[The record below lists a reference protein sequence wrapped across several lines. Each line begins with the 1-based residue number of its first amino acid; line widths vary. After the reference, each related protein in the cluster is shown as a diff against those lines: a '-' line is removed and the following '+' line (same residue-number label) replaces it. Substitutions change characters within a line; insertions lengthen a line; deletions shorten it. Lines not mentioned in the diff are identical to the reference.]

1 MNFRFGLTAVLL
13 ATTALP
19 AFGLAGEATPQAA
32 RHVLNFDDVELSSL
46 IADVSIVTGYTFI
59 VHPDVRGKRVT
70 VTSSTPLTREGVFEV
85 FLSTL
90 RVQGFTAVP
99 AGKNTYRIIPEQ
111 SAVSEAGTRSSSANS
126 FVTEIIHLNNF
137 NALEAAQMVKPL
149 VDAQGQ
155 VIANPRSN
163 TLVVV
168 DYESN
173 MPRIRQL
180 VAGIDEDRTRTETIG
195 LKNIPSGEMES
206 ILMALQKNG
215 GEDSSASNFQAI
227 ASQTGNSIV
236 IRGDDVTV
244 DRALKVIEQLD
255 ATDRVEDTLR
265 VISLKNAD
273 ASEIVPILEKVAGA
287 MAFRRAETGG
297 DVTPS
302 TIAFH
307 APTNSIVINAPSET
321 LLTLERVI
329 QDLDKRRAQVLVEAI
344 IVEMSDDTARELG
357 LQFLLSGTGNSTV
370 PFASTNYSRSAPNLL
385 ALAGAVAGDTP
396 FNTGDSNPFA
406 TSAVTSLLGLTGL
419 SVGIGVQD
427 GDTLFGAILTA
438 VESDTNSRVLSKPF
452 NMTLDNGTSSLLV
465 GQEVPIIT
473 GSVLGNDNTNP
484 FQTVDRKEIGVRLD
498 VTPRISSDD
507 AVRLEINQEVSSIA
521 GAIST
526 ATSDLIFNKRQI
538 TTDVLADSG
547 EIIVIGGLIQQS
559 DTIANEKV
567 PILGDV
573 PVAGRLFRSEGKSTK
588 RTNLMVFIRPTVIRD
603 RQSARDVTA
612 RSYRFVRAEEL
623 WNGKDD
629 KVNSL
634 DAFVSQV
641 LGSPPPQQ

>member
-19 AFGLAGEATPQAA
+19 AFGQASEATPPAA

-215 GEDSSASNFQAI
+215 GEDSAASNFQAI

-236 IRGDDVTV
+236 IRGDDVTI
-244 DRALKVIEQLD
+244 DRALKVIQQLD
-255 ATDRVEDTLR
+255 STDRVEDTLR

-297 DVTPS
+297 EVTPS

-406 TSAVTSLLGLTGL
+406 ASAVSSLLGLTGL
-419 SVGIGVQD
+419 SVGVGGQD

-473 GSVLGNDNTNP
+473 GSGLGNDNTNP

-538 TTDVLADSG
+538 QTDVLADSG

-573 PVAGRLFRSEGKSTK
+573 PVAGRLFRSEGKASK

-612 RSYRFVRAEEL
+612 RSYRFIRAEEL

-634 DAFVSQV
+634 DAFVSEV
-641 LGSPPPQQ
+641 LSSPPPQ

>member
-19 AFGLAGEATPQAA
+19 AFGLAGEATPPAA

-168 DYESN
+168 DYGSN

-215 GEDSSASNFQAI
+215 GEDSGASNFQAI

-236 IRGDDVTV
+236 IRGDDVTI

-255 ATDRVEDTLR
+255 STDRVEDTLR

-297 DVTPS
+297 EVTPS

-406 TSAVTSLLGLTGL
+406 ASAVSSLLGLTGL
-419 SVGIGVQD
+419 SVGIGGQD

-538 TTDVLADSG
+538 QTDVLADSG

-573 PVAGRLFRSEGKSTK
+573 PVAGRLFRSEGKASK

-612 RSYRFVRAEEL
+612 RSYRFIRAEEL

-634 DAFVSQV
+634 DAFVSEV
-641 LGSPPPQQ
+641 LSSPPPQ

>member
-19 AFGLAGEATPQAA
+19 AFGQASEATPPAA

-215 GEDSSASNFQAI
+215 GEDSAASNFQAI

-236 IRGDDVTV
+236 IRGDDVTI
-244 DRALKVIEQLD
+244 DRALKVIQQLD
-255 ATDRVEDTLR
+255 STDRVEDTLR

-297 DVTPS
+297 EVTPS

-406 TSAVTSLLGLTGL
+406 ASAVSSLLGLTGL
-419 SVGIGVQD
+419 SVGVGGQD

-538 TTDVLADSG
+538 QTDVLADSG

-573 PVAGRLFRSEGKSTK
+573 PVAGRLFRSEGKASK

-612 RSYRFVRAEEL
+612 RSYRFIRAEEL

-634 DAFVSQV
+634 DAFVSEV
-641 LGSPPPQQ
+641 LSSPPPQ

>member
-1 MNFRFGLTAVLL
+1 MNFRFGLSAVLL

-19 AFGLAGEATPQAA
+19 AFGQAGAPTAQAA

-111 SAVSEAGTRSSSANS
+111 SAVTEAGTRSSGANS

-168 DYESN
+168 DYKSN

-180 VAGIDEDRTRTETIG
+180 VEGIDEDRTRTETIS
-195 LKNIPSGEMES
+195 LRNIPSGEMES
-206 ILMALQKNG
+206 ILMALQKSG
-215 GEDSSASNFQAI
+215 GEDAYASNFQAI

-236 IRGDDVTV
+236 IRGDDITV

-297 DVTPS
+297 EVTPS

-406 TSAVTSLLGLTGL
+406 ASAVTSLLGLTGL
-419 SVGIGVQD
+419 SVGIGGQD

-473 GSVLGNDNTNP
+473 GSVLGSDNSNP

-521 GAIST
+521 GAITT

-559 DTIANEKV
+559 DTVANEKV
-567 PILGDV
+567 PILGDI
-573 PVAGRLFRSEGKSTK
+573 PVAGRIFRSEGTATK

-634 DAFVSQV
+634 DAFVSEV
-641 LGSPPPQQ
+641 LGSPAPQ

>member
-1 MNFRFGLTAVLL
+1 
-13 ATTALP
+13 
-19 AFGLAGEATPQAA
+19 
-32 RHVLNFDDVELSSL
+32 
-46 IADVSIVTGYTFI
+46 
-59 VHPDVRGKRVT
+59 
-70 VTSSTPLTREGVFEV
+70 
-85 FLSTL
+85 
-90 RVQGFTAVP
+90 
-99 AGKNTYRIIPEQ
+99 
-111 SAVSEAGTRSSSANS
+111 
-126 FVTEIIHLNNF
+126 
-137 NALEAAQMVKPL
+137 
-149 VDAQGQ
+149 
-155 VIANPRSN
+155 
-163 TLVVV
+163 
-168 DYESN
+168 
-173 MPRIRQL
+173 
-180 VAGIDEDRTRTETIG
+180 
-195 LKNIPSGEMES
+195 
-206 ILMALQKNG
+206 MALQKNG
-215 GEDSSASNFQAI
+215 GEDANASNFQAI

-236 IRGDDVTV
+236 IRGDDITV

-297 DVTPS
+297 EVTPS

-406 TSAVTSLLGLTGL
+406 ASAVTSLLGLTGL
-419 SVGIGVQD
+419 SVGIGGQD

-473 GSVLGNDNTNP
+473 GSVLGSDNSNP

-521 GAIST
+521 GAIAT

-559 DTIANEKV
+559 DTVANEKV
-567 PILGDV
+567 PILGDI
-573 PVAGRLFRSEGKSTK
+573 PVAGRIFRSEGTATK

-634 DAFVSQV
+634 DAFVSEV
-641 LGSPPPQQ
+641 LGSPTPQ

>member
-1 MNFRFGLTAVLL
+1 MNFRFGLSAVLL
-13 ATTALP
+13 AATALP
-19 AFGLAGEATPQAA
+19 AFGQAGEPTAQAA

-111 SAVSEAGTRSSSANS
+111 SAVTEAGTRSAGANS
-126 FVTEIIHLNNF
+126 FVTEIIHLDNF

-180 VAGIDEDRTRTETIG
+180 VAGIDEDRTRTETIS
-195 LKNIPSGEMES
+195 LRNIPSGEMES
-206 ILMALQKNG
+206 ILMALQKSG
-215 GEDSSASNFQAI
+215 GEDSYASNFQAI

-236 IRGDDVTV
+236 IRGDDITV

-297 DVTPS
+297 EVTPS

-396 FNTGDSNPFA
+396 FDTGDSNPFA
-406 TSAVTSLLGLTGL
+406 ASAVTSLLGLTGTQRRYWR
-419 SVGIGVQD
+419 SGWRHVVWCHPHGG
-427 GDTLFGAILTA
+427 
-438 VESDTNSRVLSKPF
+438 
-452 NMTLDNGTSSLLV
+452 
-465 GQEVPIIT
+465 
-473 GSVLGNDNTNP
+473 
-484 FQTVDRKEIGVRLD
+484 RK
-498 VTPRISSDD
+498 
-507 AVRLEINQEVSSIA
+507 
-521 GAIST
+521 
-526 ATSDLIFNKRQI
+526 
-538 TTDVLADSG
+538 
-547 EIIVIGGLIQQS
+547 
-559 DTIANEKV
+559 
-567 PILGDV
+567 
-573 PVAGRLFRSEGKSTK
+573 
-588 RTNLMVFIRPTVIRD
+588 
-603 RQSARDVTA
+603 
-612 RSYRFVRAEEL
+612 
-623 WNGKDD
+623 
-629 KVNSL
+629 
-634 DAFVSQV
+634 
-641 LGSPPPQQ
+641 

>member
-1 MNFRFGLTAVLL
+1 MNFRTGLSAFLL
-13 ATTALP
+13 ASTALP
-19 AFGLAGEATPQAA
+19 AFGLTGGADQAS

-70 VTSSTPLTREGVFEV
+70 VTSSSPLTKDGVFDV

-90 RVQGFTAVP
+90 RVHGFTAIP
-99 AGKNTYRIIPEQ
+99 AGKDTYRIIPEQ
-111 SAVSEAGTRSSSANS
+111 SGVSEAGTRSSGPNS
-126 FVTEIIHLNNF
+126 LVTQIIHLSNF
-137 NALEAAQMVKPL
+137 NALNAAQMVKPL

-168 DYESN
+168 DYASN
-173 MPRIRQL
+173 MPRIREL
-180 VAGIDEDRTRTETIG
+180 VAAIDEDRTRTETIS
-195 LKNIPSGEMES
+195 LRTIPSGEMQS
-206 ILMALQKNG
+206 ILMALQKRG
-215 GEDSSASNFQAI
+215 GEESYASNFQAI
-227 ASQTGNSIV
+227 ASQSGNSIV
-236 IRGDDVTV
+236 IRGDNLMVE
-244 DRALKVIEQLD
+244 RALKVVNQLD

-273 ASEIVPILEKVAGA
+273 AADIVPILEKVAGA
-287 MAFRRAETGG
+287 MAFRRGEAGG
-297 DVTPS
+297 QVAPS

-307 APTNSIVINAPSET
+307 ASTNSLVINAPGET

-357 LQFLLSGTGNSTV
+357 LQFLLSGTGNSSV
-370 PFASTNYSRSAPNLL
+370 PFVSTNYSRSAPNLL
-385 ALAGAVAGDTP
+385 ALAGALSGDTP
-396 FNTGDSNPFA
+396 FNSGATNPFA
-406 TSAVTSLLGLTGL
+406 TAAVTSLLGLSGM
-419 SVGIGVQD
+419 SAGIGGQD
-427 GDTLFGAILTA
+427 GNTLFGAILTA
-438 VESDTNSRVLSKPF
+438 VESDKNSRVLSKPF

-473 GSVLGNDNTNP
+473 GTVLGSDNTNP

-507 AVRLEINQEVSSIA
+507 AVRLEINQEVSSID

-526 ATSDLIFNKRQI
+526 ATSDLVFNKRQI

-547 EIIVIGGLIQQS
+547 EIVVIGGLIQQS
-559 DTIANEKV
+559 DTIADEKV

-573 PVAGRLFRSEGKSTK
+573 PFAGRLFRSEGKATR

-603 RQSARDVTA
+603 RQGAREATA
-612 RSYRFVRAEEL
+612 RNYRFVRAEEL
-623 WNGKDD
+623 WND
-629 KVNSL
+629 KNSDVNSL
-634 DAFVSQV
+634 DAFVSEV
-641 LGSPPPQQ
+641 LGSPPPK

>member
-19 AFGLAGEATPQAA
+19 AFGQASEATPPAA

-215 GEDSSASNFQAI
+215 GEDSAASNFQAI

-236 IRGDDVTV
+236 IRGDDVTI
-244 DRALKVIEQLD
+244 DRALKVIQQLD
-255 ATDRVEDTLR
+255 STDRVEDTLR

-297 DVTPS
+297 EVTPS

-385 ALAGAVAGDTP
+385 ALAGAVAGD
-396 FNTGDSNPFA
+396 
-406 TSAVTSLLGLTGL
+406 
-419 SVGIGVQD
+419 
-427 GDTLFGAILTA
+427 
-438 VESDTNSRVLSKPF
+438 
-452 NMTLDNGTSSLLV
+452 
-465 GQEVPIIT
+465 
-473 GSVLGNDNTNP
+473 VLG
-484 FQTVDRKEIGVRLD
+484 
-498 VTPRISSDD
+498 
-507 AVRLEINQEVSSIA
+507 
-521 GAIST
+521 
-526 ATSDLIFNKRQI
+526 
-538 TTDVLADSG
+538 
-547 EIIVIGGLIQQS
+547 
-559 DTIANEKV
+559 
-567 PILGDV
+567 
-573 PVAGRLFRSEGKSTK
+573 
-588 RTNLMVFIRPTVIRD
+588 
-603 RQSARDVTA
+603 
-612 RSYRFVRAEEL
+612 
-623 WNGKDD
+623 
-629 KVNSL
+629 
-634 DAFVSQV
+634 
-641 LGSPPPQQ
+641 

>member
-1 MNFRFGLTAVLL
+1 MNFRFGLSAVLL
-13 ATTALP
+13 AATALP
-19 AFGLAGEATPQAA
+19 AFGQAGEPTAQAA

-111 SAVSEAGTRSSSANS
+111 SAVTEAGTRSAGANS
-126 FVTEIIHLNNF
+126 FVTEIIHLDNF

-180 VAGIDEDRTRTETIG
+180 VAGIDEDRTRTETIS
-195 LKNIPSGEMES
+195 LRNIPSGEMES
-206 ILMALQKNG
+206 ILMALQKSG
-215 GEDSSASNFQAI
+215 GEDSYASNFQAI

-236 IRGDDVTV
+236 IRGDDITV

-297 DVTPS
+297 EVTPS

-396 FNTGDSNPFA
+396 FDTGDSNPFA
-406 TSAVTSLLGLTGL
+406 ASAVTSLLGLTGL
-419 SVGIGVQD
+419 SVGIGGQD

-473 GSVLGNDNTNP
+473 GSVLGSDNSNP

-521 GAIST
+521 GAITT

-559 DTIANEKV
+559 DTVANEKV
-567 PILGDV
+567 PILGDI
-573 PVAGRLFRSEGKSTK
+573 PVAGRIFRSEGTATK

-634 DAFVSQV
+634 DAFVSEV
-641 LGSPPPQQ
+641 LGSPAPQ

>member
-1 MNFRFGLTAVLL
+1 MNFRFGLSAVLL

-19 AFGLAGEATPQAA
+19 AFGLAGATTPQAA

-111 SAVSEAGTRSSSANS
+111 SAVSEAGTRSSGANS

-215 GEDSSASNFQAI
+215 GEDSVASSFQAI

-385 ALAGAVAGDTP
+385 ALAGAIAGDTP

-419 SVGIGVQD
+419 SVGIGGQD

>member
-19 AFGLAGEATPQAA
+19 AFGQASEATPPAA

-59 VHPDVRGKRVT
+59 VHPEVRGKRVT

-215 GEDSSASNFQAI
+215 GEDSAASNFQAI

-236 IRGDDVTV
+236 IRGDDVTI

-255 ATDRVEDTLR
+255 STDRVEDTLR

-297 DVTPS
+297 EVTPS

-406 TSAVTSLLGLTGL
+406 ASAVSSLLGLTGL
-419 SVGIGVQD
+419 SVGIGGQD

-538 TTDVLADSG
+538 QTDVLADSG

-573 PVAGRLFRSEGKSTK
+573 PVAGRLFRSEGKASK

-612 RSYRFVRAEEL
+612 RSYRFIRAEEL

-634 DAFVSQV
+634 DAFVSEV
-641 LGSPPPQQ
+641 LSSPPPQ

>member
-1 MNFRFGLTAVLL
+1 MNFRFGLSALLL

-19 AFGLAGEATPQAA
+19 AFGLAEETSQTSA
-32 RHVLNFDDVELSSL
+32 RHVLNFDDVELSAL

-70 VTSSTPLTREGVFEV
+70 VTSSSPLTKDGVFEV

-111 SAVSEAGTRSSSANS
+111 SAISEAGTRSSGANS

-163 TLVVV
+163 TLVIV
-168 DYESN
+168 DYGSN
-173 MPRIRQL
+173 IPRIRQL
-180 VAGIDEDRTRTETIG
+180 VSGIDEDRTRTETIS
-195 LKNIPSGEMES
+195 LQNIPSSEMES
-206 ILMALQKNG
+206 ILMALQKPG
-215 GEDSSASNFQAI
+215 GEDSYASNFLAI
-227 ASQTGNSIV
+227 ASQTGNAIV
-236 IRGDDVTV
+236 IRGDDLMVE
-244 DRALKVIEQLD
+244 RALKVVQQLD
-255 ATDRVEDTLR
+255 STDRVEDTLR

-273 ASEIVPILEKVAGA
+273 AADIVPILEKVAGA
-287 MAFRRAETGG
+287 MAFRRGEAGG
-297 DVTPS
+297 EVTPS

-307 APTNSIVINAPSET
+307 APTNSLVINAPGET

-385 ALAGAVAGDTP
+385 ALAGALSGNTP
-396 FNTGDSNPFA
+396 FSTGESNPFA
-406 TSAVTSLLGLTGL
+406 AAAVTSLLGLTGL
-419 SVGIGVQD
+419 SVGVGGQD

-438 VESDTNSRVLSKPF
+438 VENDTNSRVLSKPF

-465 GQEVPIIT
+465 GQEVPIVT
-473 GSVLGNDNTNP
+473 GEVLGNDNTNP
-484 FQTVDRKEIGVRLD
+484 FRTVDRKEIGVRLD

-507 AVRLEINQEVSSIA
+507 AVRLEINQEVSSIS
-521 GAIST
+521 GAINV

-538 TTDVLADSG
+538 TTNVLADSG

-559 DTIANEKV
+559 DTIAEEKV

-573 PVAGRLFRSEGKSTK
+573 PVAGRLFRTEGKASK

-634 DAFVSQV
+634 DAFVSEV
-641 LGSPPPQQ
+641 LGAPPPQ

>member
-1 MNFRFGLTAVLL
+1 MNFRFGLSALL
-13 ATTALP
+13 VASAALP
-19 AFGLAGEATPQAA
+19 AFGLAGEPSQTSA

-70 VTSSTPLTREGVFEV
+70 VTSSSPLTTDGVFDV

-90 RVQGFTAVP
+90 RVHGFTAVP
-99 AGKNTYRIIPEQ
+99 AGKGTYRIIPEQ
-111 SAVSEAGTRSSSANS
+111 SAVSEAGTRSSGANS

-163 TLVVV
+163 TLVIV
-168 DYESN
+168 DYGSN

-180 VAGIDEDRTRTETIG
+180 VAGIDEDKTRTETVS
-195 LKNIPSGEMES
+195 LRNIPSSEMES
-206 ILMALQKNG
+206 ILMALQG
-215 GEDSSASNFQAI
+215 RGSDDSYASNFQAI

-236 IRGDDVTV
+236 IRGDDLMVE
-244 DRALKVIEQLD
+244 RAMKVVQQLD
-255 ATDRVEDTLR
+255 STDRVEDTLR

-273 ASEIVPILEKVAGA
+273 AADIVPILEKVAGA
-287 MAFRRAETGG
+287 MAFRRGEAGG
-297 DVTPS
+297 EITPS

-307 APTNSIVINAPSET
+307 APTNSLVINAPGET

-357 LQFLLSGTGNSTV
+357 LQFLLSGTGNSSV
-370 PFASTNYSRSAPNLL
+370 PFVTTNYSRSAPNLL
-385 ALAGAVAGDTP
+385 ALAGALSGDTP
-396 FNTGDSNPFA
+396 FNSGDSNPFA
-406 TSAVTSLLGLTGL
+406 SAAVTSLLGLSGI
-419 SVGIGVQD
+419 SAGVGGQD

-438 VESDTNSRVLSKPF
+438 VENDTNSRVLSKPF

-473 GSVLGNDNTNP
+473 GTVLGADNTNP
-484 FQTVDRKEIGVRLD
+484 YQTVDRKEIGVRLD

-526 ATSDLIFNKRQI
+526 ATSDLVFNKRQI

-547 EIIVIGGLIQQS
+547 EIVVIGGLIQQS

-573 PVAGRLFRSEGKSTK
+573 PIAGRLFRSEGKATK

-603 RQSARDVTA
+603 RQSARDATS

-623 WNGKDD
+623 WND
-629 KVNSL
+629 KGSNVNSL
-634 DAFVSQV
+634 DAFVSEV
-641 LGSPPPQQ
+641 LGAPPPQ

>member
-13 ATTALP
+13 AATALP
-19 AFGLAGEATPQAA
+19 AFGQAGEPTAQAA

-111 SAVSEAGTRSSSANS
+111 SAVTEAGTRSAGANS
-126 FVTEIIHLNNF
+126 FVTEIIHLDNF

-180 VAGIDEDRTRTETIG
+180 VAGIDEDRTRTETIS
-195 LKNIPSGEMES
+195 LRNIPSGEMES
-206 ILMALQKNG
+206 ILMALQKSG
-215 GEDSSASNFQAI
+215 GEDSYASNFQAI

-236 IRGDDVTV
+236 IRGDDITV

-297 DVTPS
+297 EVTPS

-396 FNTGDSNPFA
+396 FDTGDSNPFA
-406 TSAVTSLLGLTGL
+406 ASAVTSLLGLTGL
-419 SVGIGVQD
+419 SVGIGGQD

-473 GSVLGNDNTNP
+473 GSVLGSDNSNP

-521 GAIST
+521 GAITT

-559 DTIANEKV
+559 DTVANEKV
-567 PILGDV
+567 PILGDI
-573 PVAGRLFRSEGKSTK
+573 PVAGRIFRSEGTATK

-634 DAFVSQV
+634 DAFVSEV
-641 LGSPPPQQ
+641 LGSPAPQ

>member
-1 MNFRFGLTAVLL
+1 MNVRFGLSAILL

-19 AFGLAGEATPQAA
+19 AFGLAGESGPNASL
-32 RHVLNFDDVELSSL
+32 HVLNFDDVELSSL

-70 VTSSTPLTREGVFEV
+70 VTSSSPLTSEGVFDV

-90 RVQGFTAVP
+90 RVHGFTAVP
-99 AGKNTYRIIPEQ
+99 AGKDTYRIIPEQ
-111 SAVSEAGTRSSSANS
+111 SAVSEAGTRASGSNS

-163 TLVVV
+163 TLVIV
-168 DYESN
+168 DYQSN

-180 VAGIDEDRTRTETIG
+180 VAGIDEDRTRTETIS
-195 LKNIPSGEMES
+195 LKNIPSGELES
-206 ILMALQKNG
+206 ILMALQKTG
-215 GEDSSASNFQAI
+215 GEDAYASNFQAI

-236 IRGDDVTV
+236 IRGEDLMVE
-244 DRALKVIEQLD
+244 RALKVVEQLD

-273 ASEIVPILEKVAGA
+273 AADIVPILEKVAGA
-287 MAFRRAETGG
+287 MAFRRGEAGG
-297 DVTPS
+297 EIAPS

-307 APTNSIVINAPSET
+307 ASTNSLVINAPSET

-385 ALAGAVAGDTP
+385 ALAGAISGDTP
-396 FNTGDSNPFA
+396 FNSGENNPFA
-406 TSAVTSLLGLTGL
+406 ASAITSLLGLTGL
-419 SVGIGVQD
+419 SVGVGGQD

-438 VESDTNSRVLSKPF
+438 VENDTNSRVLSKPF

-465 GQEVPIIT
+465 GQEVPIVT
-473 GSVLGNDNTNP
+473 GEVLGNDNTNP
-484 FQTVDRKEIGVRLD
+484 FRTVDRKEIGVRLD

-507 AVRLEINQEVSSIA
+507 AVRLEINQEVSSIS
-521 GAIST
+521 GAINV

-559 DTIANEKV
+559 DTIADEKV
-567 PILGDV
+567 PILGDM
-573 PVAGRLFRSEGKSTK
+573 PVAGRLFRTEGKASK

-634 DAFVSQV
+634 DAFVSEV
-641 LGSPPPQQ
+641 LGAPPPQ

>member
-1 MNFRFGLTAVLL
+1 MNVRFGLSAILL

-19 AFGLAGEATPQAA
+19 AFGLAGENGPKASL
-32 RHVLNFDDVELSSL
+32 HVLNFDDVELNSL

-70 VTSSTPLTREGVFEV
+70 VTSSSALTKEGVFDV

-90 RVQGFTAVP
+90 RVHGFTAIP
-99 AGKNTYRIIPEQ
+99 AGKDTYRIIPEQ
-111 SAVSEAGTRSSSANS
+111 SAVSEAGTRATSSNS
-126 FVTEIIHLNNF
+126 FVTEIIHLKNF

-168 DYESN
+168 DYQSN

-180 VAGIDEDRTRTETIG
+180 VAGIDEDRTRTETIS
-195 LKNIPSGEMES
+195 LKSIPSGELES
-206 ILMALQKNG
+206 ILMALQKTG
-215 GEDSSASNFQAI
+215 GDDSYASNFQAI
-227 ASQTGNSIV
+227 SSQTGNSIV
-236 IRGDDVTV
+236 IRGDDLMVE
-244 DRALKVIEQLD
+244 RALKVVEQLD

-273 ASEIVPILEKVAGA
+273 AADIVPILEKVAGA
-287 MAFRRAETGG
+287 MAFRRGETGG
-297 DVTPS
+297 EIALS

-307 APTNSIVINAPSET
+307 ASTNSLVINAPSET

-385 ALAGAVAGDTP
+385 ALAGAISGDTP
-396 FNTGDSNPFA
+396 FNSGASNPFA
-406 TSAVTSLLGLTGL
+406 ASAVTSLLGLTGL
-419 SVGIGVQD
+419 SVGVGGQD

-438 VESDTNSRVLSKPF
+438 VENDTNSRVLSKPF

-473 GSVLGNDNTNP
+473 GSVLGSDNTNP
-484 FQTVDRKEIGVRLD
+484 FQTVDRKEIGIRLD

-547 EIIVIGGLIQQS
+547 EIIVIGGLIEQS

-567 PILGDV
+567 PVLGDI
-573 PVAGRLFRSEGKSTK
+573 PVAGRLFRTEGKATK
-588 RTNLMVFIRPTVIRD
+588 RSNLMVFIRPTVIRD

-634 DAFVSQV
+634 DAFVSEV
-641 LGSPPPQQ
+641 LGAPPPQ

>member
-1 MNFRFGLTAVLL
+1 MNFRFGLSAVLL

-70 VTSSTPLTREGVFEV
+70 VTSSTPLTSEGVFEV

-111 SAVSEAGTRSSSANS
+111 SAVSEAGTRASGANS

-206 ILMALQKNG
+206 ILMALQKSG
-215 GEDSSASNFQAI
+215 GEDSYASNFQAI
-227 ASQTGNSIV
+227 ASQNGNSIV

-307 APTNSIVINAPSET
+307 SPTNSIVINAPSET

-344 IVEMSDDTARELG
+344 IVEMSDDLARELG
-357 LQFLLSGTGNSTV
+357 VQFLLSGTGNSTI
-370 PFASTNYSRSAPNLL
+370 PFVSTNYSRSAPNLL
-385 ALAGAVAGDTP
+385 SLAGALSSDETISSEFV
-396 FNTGDSNPFA
+396 S
-406 TSAVTSLLGLTGL
+406 SAVSSLLGLSGL
-419 SVGIGVQD
+419 SVGAGGQS

-473 GSVLGNDNTNP
+473 GSVLGSDNANP
-484 FQTVDRKEIGVRLD
+484 YQTVDRKEIGVRLD

-507 AVRLEINQEVSSIA
+507 AVRLQIHQEVSSIA

-526 ATSDLIFNKRQI
+526 ATSDLIFNKREI

-547 EIIVIGGLIQQS
+547 EIIVIGGLIQ
-559 DTIANEKV
+559 
-567 PILGDV
+567 
-573 PVAGRLFRSEGKSTK
+573 
-588 RTNLMVFIRPTVIRD
+588 
-603 RQSARDVTA
+603 
-612 RSYRFVRAEEL
+612 
-623 WNGKDD
+623 
-629 KVNSL
+629 
-634 DAFVSQV
+634 
-641 LGSPPPQQ
+641 

>member
-1 MNFRFGLTAVLL
+1 MNFRFGLSAILL
-13 ATTALP
+13 ASTALP
-19 AFGLAGEATPQAA
+19 AFGLAGETSSQAA

-59 VHPDVRGKRVT
+59 VHPDVRTKRVT
-70 VTSSTPLTREGVFEV
+70 VTSSTPLTKDGVFEV

-90 RVQGFTAVP
+90 RVNGFTAVP
-99 AGKNTYRIIPEQ
+99 AGKDTYRIIPEQ
-111 SAVSEAGTRSSSANS
+111 SAVSEAGTRSSGANS
-126 FVTEIIHLNNF
+126 FTTEIIHLSNF

-163 TLVVV
+163 TLVIV
-168 DYESN
+168 DYASN
-173 MPRIRQL
+173 LPRIREL
-180 VAGIDEDRTRTETIG
+180 VAGIDEDRTRIETIP
-195 LKNIPSGEMES
+195 LKNIPSGELQS
-206 ILMALQKNG
+206 ILASLHQKTS
-215 GEDSSASNFQAI
+215 EDAYSSNFQAI
-227 ASQTGNSIV
+227 AAQTGNSI
-236 IRGDDVTV
+236 ILKGEDKTV
-244 DRALKVIEQLD
+244 ERAMKVVAQLD

-273 ASEIVPILEKVAGA
+273 AAEIVPILEKVANA
-287 MAFRRAETGG
+287 MAFRHSETGG
-297 DVTPS
+297 EFAPS
-302 TIAFH
+302 TIAH
-307 APTNSIVINAPSET
+307 HGPTNSLVINAPSET

-370 PFASTNYSRSAPNLL
+370 PFASTNFSRSAPNLL

-396 FNTGDSNPFA
+396 FGSGENNPFA
-406 TSAVTSLLGLTGL
+406 AAAVTSLLGLTGL
-419 SVGIGVQD
+419 SVGVGGQD

-438 VESDTNSRVLSKPF
+438 VENDTNSRVLSKPF

-465 GQEVPIIT
+465 GQEVPIVT
-473 GSVLGNDNTNP
+473 GEVLGDANTNP
-484 FQTVDRKEIGVRLD
+484 FRTVDRKEIGVRLD

-507 AVRLEINQEVSSIA
+507 AVRLEINQEVSSIS
-521 GAIST
+521 GAINV

-559 DTIANEKV
+559 DTVANEKV

-573 PVAGRLFRSEGKSTK
+573 PIAGRLFRTEGKSTK

-603 RQSARDVTA
+603 RESARDVTA

-634 DAFVSQV
+634 DAFVSEV
-641 LGSPPPQQ
+641 LGAPPPK

>member
-1 MNFRFGLTAVLL
+1 MNFRFGLSAVLL

-19 AFGLAGEATPQAA
+19 AFGQAGEPTAQAA

-111 SAVSEAGTRSSSANS
+111 SAVTEAGTRSSGANS

-168 DYESN
+168 DYKSN

-180 VAGIDEDRTRTETIG
+180 VEGIDEDRTRTETIS
-195 LKNIPSGEMES
+195 LRNIPSGEMES
-206 ILMALQKNG
+206 ILMALQKSG
-215 GEDSSASNFQAI
+215 GEDAYASNFQAI

-236 IRGDDVTV
+236 IRGDDITV
-244 DRALKVIEQLD
+244 DRALKVIDQLD

-297 DVTPS
+297 EVTPS

-396 FNTGDSNPFA
+396 FDTGDSNPFA
-406 TSAVTSLLGLTGL
+406 ASAVTSLLGLTGL
-419 SVGIGVQD
+419 SVGIGGQD

-473 GSVLGNDNTNP
+473 GSVLGSDNSNP

-521 GAIST
+521 GAITT

-559 DTIANEKV
+559 DTVANEKV
-567 PILGDV
+567 PILGDI
-573 PVAGRLFRSEGKSTK
+573 PVAGRIFRSEGTATK

-634 DAFVSQV
+634 DAFVSEV
-641 LGSPPPQQ
+641 LGSPAPQ

>member
-1 MNFRFGLTAVLL
+1 MNARFGLSAILL

-19 AFGLAGEATPQAA
+19 AFGLAGENAPKASL
-32 RHVLNFDDVELSSL
+32 HVLNFDDVELSSL

-70 VTSSTPLTREGVFEV
+70 VTSSSPLTRDGVFDV

-90 RVQGFTAVP
+90 RVHGFTAVP
-99 AGKNTYRIIPEQ
+99 AGKDTYRLIPEQ
-111 SAVSEAGTRSSSANS
+111 SAVSEAGTRASGSNS

-163 TLVVV
+163 TLVIV
-168 DYESN
+168 DYQSN

-180 VAGIDEDRTRTETIG
+180 VAGIDEDRTRTETIS
-195 LKNIPSGEMES
+195 LKNIPSGELES
-206 ILMALQKNG
+206 ILMALQKTG
-215 GEDSSASNFQAI
+215 GEDAYASNFQAI

-236 IRGDDVTV
+236 IRGDDLMVE
-244 DRALKVIEQLD
+244 RALKVVEQLD

-265 VISLKNAD
+265 VISLNNAD
-273 ASEIVPILEKVAGA
+273 AADIVPILEKVAGA
-287 MAFRRAETGG
+287 MAFRRNEAGG
-297 DVTPS
+297 EITPS

-307 APTNSIVINAPSET
+307 GPTNSLVINAPGET

-357 LQFLLSGTGNSTV
+357 LQFLLSGTGNSTI

-385 ALAGAVAGDTP
+385 ALAGAISGDTP
-396 FNTGDSNPFA
+396 LNSGESNPFA
-406 TSAVTSLLGLTGL
+406 ASAVTSLLGLTGL
-419 SVGIGVQD
+419 SVGVGGQD

-438 VESDTNSRVLSKPF
+438 VENDTNSRVLSKPF

-465 GQEVPIIT
+465 GQEVPIVT
-473 GSVLGNDNTNP
+473 GEVLGDGNTNP
-484 FQTVDRKEIGVRLD
+484 FRTVDRKEIGIRLD

-507 AVRLEINQEVSSIA
+507 AVRLEINQEVSSIS
-521 GAIST
+521 GAINV

-547 EIIVIGGLIQQS
+547 EIIVIGGLIEQS

-567 PILGDV
+567 PVLGDI
-573 PVAGRLFRSEGKSTK
+573 PVAGRLFRTEGKATK
-588 RTNLMVFIRPTVIRD
+588 RSNLMVFIRPTVIRD

-634 DAFVSQV
+634 DAFVSEV
-641 LGSPPPQQ
+641 LGAPPPQ